1 MPNSR
6 KKPTYRLFYI
16 IPLLLAVLLTALF
29 PVRRALAESQFPTLQ
44 SDVVYMENLNNGRV
58 VAQKNADK
66 VVTQASLTKITTFLV
81 LYRDIPSY
89 RYDDVITVTQDELNE
104 ITDPA
109 SSSAGIKAGEQLT
122 VRQLMNI
129 MLVKSANECAIILAN
144 YDAGSTQAFVDKMNA
159 YVQSIGCTNTHY
171 ANPHGLTAAGHYTT
185 ARDLAIVSKRAY
197 NNALFRQIT
206 SQQSYTL
213 PPTNLRTTETVYKN
227 PNMLIRQ
234 DSKYYYPG
242 CICGKTGYTGTAGR
256 CLVSFAQR
264 NGRTYM
270 LITLAGSAST
280 SQKNKY
286 SIPFE
291 DAKLAYDY
299 AFDNNL

>member
-6 KKPTYRLFYI
+6 KTVSYKTFLILPLI
-16 IPLLLAVLLTALF
+16 LALLLTTLF
-29 PVRRALAESQFPTLQ
+29 PVRALADNQQPTFQ
-44 SDVVYMENLNNGRV
+44 SDVVYMENLNTGRIV
-58 VAQKNADK
+58 LQKNIDK
-66 VVTQASLTKITTFLV
+66 VCTQASLTKITTFLV

-89 RYDDVITVTQDELNE
+89 RYDDVVTVTQDELNE
-104 ITDPA
+104 IKDPA

-122 VRQLMNI
+122 VRQLLNI
-129 MLVKSANECAIILAN
+129 MLVKSANECAIILAH
-144 YDAGSTQAFVDKMNA
+144 YDSGDTQTFVDKMNS

-171 ANPHGLTAAGHYTT
+171 ANPHGLTAQGHYTT
-185 ARDLAIVSKRAY
+185 ARDLAIISKKAY
-197 NNALFRQIT
+197 NISLFRQIT

-213 PPTNLRTTETVYKN
+213 PPTNLRETETVYKN
-227 PNMLIRQ
+227 PNMLIRP
-234 DSKYYYPG
+234 DSKYYYPA

-256 CLVSFAQR
+256 CLVSFAQQ

-270 LITLAGSAST
+270 LITLAGSATT

-299 AFDNNL
+299 AFNGNL